1 MIMGNGFQEGKT
13 LLFDHLHRQS
23 AKSEGL
29 KTYPET
35 VINTHEDF
43 THQIMGSSAAKVEIV
58 YGRHVQKRILKIM
71 KCSLLPLWDR
81 FKGIFLALVHECNF
95 HNADKEFRFRKV
107 ILFATHPQRF
117 FTESKGSTI
126 AVRQDLMIE
135 VARCLGALEADFD
148 PEYYQ
153 AQNWRSKVPSVYEL
167 ANLKAEKM
175 TKCVTDDVTN
185 DVTNDETNNDTKE
198 ETDGM
203 TEFLS
208 LQDAEDGVLAVKPER
223 PDILRSRVGEW
234 YQYFEKFP
242 HSNATTRQL
251 LPAAIEATMLAISKN
266 STDWHYPSQ
275 FPRRVREWF
284 KGQRDVLF
292 YYGTVSSS
300 ADIEIAFKKCS
311 ELQQNYAS
319 QQQENQQRKDYQL
332 RDMLLQLMLMQ
343 EKKLDSVTR
352 LHEELVFNRL
362 DGSTVETICPC
373 GDYMTIDTDPRF
385 SCAQPGAYVVKVRRG
400 CRKPECNAK
409 RRSQQQPMK
418 PVSKQLQS
426 VKDDK
431 FSVRATRPNPTKGL
445 YHAVL
450 RLPAIDPSCPTVVNL
465 WCCRCK
471 EKSKLQSQKANY
483 QDNTYVDNNARWT
496 LGTSRPLYVPRTV
509 RCDRCPR
516 GGRLIP
522 VDVSIPFISPQ
533 QLTQFVSWFGN
544 YDHAIVAALLDDWP
558 SCSREPRVR
567 EETGDDVED

>member
-1 MIMGNGFQEGKT
+1 MIMGNGFREGKT

-29 KTYPET
+29 RTYPET

-43 THQIMGSSAAKVEIV
+43 TRQIMGSSAAKVEIV

-81 FKGIFLALVHECNF
+81 FKGIFLVLVHECNF
-95 HNADKEFRFRKV
+95 HNADQEFRFRKV
-107 ILFATHPQRF
+107 IIFATHPQRF

-135 VARCLGALEADFD
+135 VARHLGALEVDFD

-175 TKCVTDDVTN
+175 TKGMTN
-185 DVTNDETNNDTKE
+185 DVTNDDTNNDTKE
-198 ETDGM
+198 ETKGM

-208 LQDAEDGVLAVKPER
+208 LQDAEDGVLAVKPEQ

-234 YQYFEKFP
+234 HQYFEKFP
-242 HSNATTRQL
+242 HSNAITRQL
-251 LPAAIEATMLAISKN
+251 LPAAIEATKLAISKN
-266 STDWHYPSQ
+266 STDWHHPSQ
-275 FPRRVREWF
+275 FPRPVREWL
-284 KGQRDVLF
+284 KGQKDVLF

-300 ADIEIAFKKCS
+300 TDIDIAFKKCS

-319 QQQENQQRKDYQL
+319 QQRKNQQKKDYQL
-332 RDMLLQLMLMQ
+332 RNMLLQLMLMQ
-343 EKKLDSVTR
+343 EKKLDSVTG
-352 LHEELVFNRL
+352 LNEELVFNRL
-362 DGSTVETICPC
+362 DGSTVETVCPC
-373 GDYMTIDTDPRF
+373 GDYMVTDTDPRF
-385 SCAQPGAYVVKVRRG
+385 SCAQPGAYVVKERRG

-409 RRSQQQPMK
+409 RRGQQQPMK

-426 VKDDK
+426 VKNDK
-431 FSVRATRPNPTKGL
+431 SSLRATRPNPIEGL

-450 RLPAIDPSCPTVVNL
+450 RPPGVGPSRPTVVNQ

-471 EKSKLQSQKANY
+471 EKTELRSQKAYY
-483 QDNTYVDNNARWT
+483 QGNIYVDNDARWT

-509 RCDRCPR
+509 RCDRCPG
-516 GGRLIP
+516 GGRLVP
-522 VDVSIPFISPQ
+522 VDVSIPFISAR
-533 QLTQFVSWFGN
+533 QLTQFVSLFGN
-544 YDHAIVAALLDDWP
+544 YDHLVVAALLDDWP
-558 SCSREPRVR
+558 SCSREPRVG